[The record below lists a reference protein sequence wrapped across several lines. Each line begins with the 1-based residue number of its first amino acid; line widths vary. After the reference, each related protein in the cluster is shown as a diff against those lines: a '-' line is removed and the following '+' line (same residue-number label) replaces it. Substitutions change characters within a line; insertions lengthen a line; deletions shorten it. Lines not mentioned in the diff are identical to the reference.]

1 MVTYIDIENK
11 HSLLTECRNIQLA
24 QIVSNIR
31 SLIDVANGLEFE
43 RYEAGSIQSID
54 RFSYLSQLV

>member
-1 MVTYIDIENK
+1 
-11 HSLLTECRNIQLA
+11 LLTECRNIQLA